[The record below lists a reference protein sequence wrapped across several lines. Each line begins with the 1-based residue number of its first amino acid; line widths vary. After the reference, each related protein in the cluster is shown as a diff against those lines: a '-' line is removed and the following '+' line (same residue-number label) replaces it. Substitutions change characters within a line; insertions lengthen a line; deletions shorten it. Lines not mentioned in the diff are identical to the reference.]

1 MFSLLVKSNFDV
13 EMEPTDS
20 KRRKPNGWP
29 SILSLSSVLFLLGLV
44 GFSILGFQGLSERLI
59 ESSSIDVYFDESS
72 SRDDISE
79 FQRSLEREEWVKA
92 TKFISREEGLRQMGE
107 KFDADLMTYA
117 ESVNLP
123 LSIEVYPKAEFAV
136 PGILSVKVKELR
148 RRAGVEDVLYQKI
161 WVEQMSQNIKRIQI
175 GLIAL
180 AVLMTLVSA
189 GLIQSATR
197 LGIYSNRFIIK
208 SMQLVGAT
216 NGFIVR
222 PFVWRFIKYALA
234 AFPIAAGTLW
244 TIIYGIP
251 SLDPAG
257 LLSGQAASLL
267 ADFNRHIIPWQAAAM
282 MGCIGLFGILL
293 AGLGS
298 WMSTRKYLKAKIENL
313 Y

>member
-1 MFSLLVKSNFDV
+1 MQT
-13 EMEPTDS
+13 PTS

-29 SILSLSSVLFLLGLV
+29 SILSLTSVLFLLGLV
-44 GFSILGFQGLSERLI
+44 GFSILGFQGLSERLV

-72 SRDDISE
+72 SQDDIAE
-79 FQRSLEREEWVKA
+79 FQRSLERETWVKS

-107 KFDADLMTYA
+107 KFDTELMTYA

-123 LSIEVYPKAEFAV
+123 LSVEVYPKAEFAQ
-136 PGILSVKVKELR
+136 PNILSAKVRELR
-148 RRAGVEDVLYQKI
+148 RRAGVEDVLYQKV
-161 WVEQMSQNIKRIQI
+161 WVEQMAQNIKRIQL
-175 GLIAL
+175 GLLVL

-216 NGFIVR
+216 NAFIVR
-222 PFVWRFIKYALA
+222 PFVWRFIQYALA
-234 AFPIAAGTLW
+234 AFPLAAGLLW
-244 TIIYGIP
+244 GIIYGIP

-267 ADFNRHIIPWQAAAM
+267 ADFNRHIVPWQAAAM
-282 MGCIGLFGILL
+282 LSAVGLFGILL

-298 WMSTRKYLKAKIENL
+298 WISTRKYLKAKIENL